1 MKYVGID
8 IGGMTIKGGI
18 VDEKGNILARKV
30 VVTSPGKEDLLIVQ
44 DIANLIED
52 LVKDC
57 KDEIEGIGI
66 GCPGSIYDEKGIV
79 RYSCNINFRNT
90 PMARMI
96 AEKTQ
101 IKNVKLSNDANC
113 AALGETMFGAGNG
126 AKNSVMVTLG
136 TGVGT
141 GIVADGKLITGNRSA
156 GAEGGHIQINLGG
169 AVCGCGKKGCYE
181 AYASAT
187 ALMNQ
192 IQTAC
197 EKHPDSLLA
206 KKVKEDG
213 NSGKIVFDC
222 AKEGDKVAIAV
233 VKRYIK
239 YVGVGLVNYANI
251 FAPEVII
258 IGGGISNQGDNII
271 KPLQRYVSRNKY
283 GAEYTPK
290 VKVVAATLKNDA
302 GIIGA
307 AALCINHC

>member
-30 VVTSPGKEDLLIVQ
+30 VVTSPGKEDFLIVQ

-126 AKNSVMVTLG
+126 AKIPLW
-136 TGVGT
+136 
-141 GIVADGKLITGNRSA
+141 LRSA
-156 GAEGGHIQINLGG
+156 RAWGRALLRTANL
-169 AVCGCGKKGCYE
+169 
-181 AYASAT
+181 SR
-187 ALMNQ
+187 
-192 IQTAC
+192 
-197 EKHPDSLLA
+197 
-206 KKVKEDG
+206 
-213 NSGKIVFDC
+213 
-222 AKEGDKVAIAV
+222 AIARRERKADISKSISAERCAAV
-233 VKRYIK
+233 ERKAVTKRMR
-239 YVGVGLVNYANI
+239 
-251 FAPEVII
+251 
-258 IGGGISNQGDNII
+258 
-271 KPLQRYVSRNKY
+271 LQPR
-283 GAEYTPK
+283 
-290 VKVVAATLKNDA
+290 L
-302 GIIGA
+302 
-307 AALCINHC
+307 

>member
-18 VDEKGNILARKV
+18 VDEKGNIVARKS
-30 VVTSPGKEDLLIVQ
+30 VVTSPSKEDYLIVQ

-52 LVKDC
+52 LIGNC
-57 KDEIEGIGI
+57 KDEIVGIGI

-90 PMARMI
+90 PMVRMI

-101 IKNVKLSNDANC
+101 TNNVKLSNDANC
-113 AALGETMFGAGNG
+113 AALGETFFGAGKG
-126 AKNSVMVTLG
+126 AKNAIMVTLG
-136 TGVGT
+136 TGVGM
-141 GIVADGKLITGNRSA
+141 GIIADGKLITGNRSA
-156 GAEGGHIQINLGG
+156 GAEGGHIQINIGG
-169 AVCGCGKKGCYE
+169 AICGCGKKGCYE

-192 IQTAC
+192 IQAAC

-206 KKVKEDG
+206 KRVEEDG
-213 NSGKIVFDC
+213 NDCKIVFDC
-222 AKEGDKVAIAV
+222 AKEDDKVAIAV
-233 VKRYIK
+233 IRRYIK
-239 YVGVGLVNYANI
+239 YVGIGLVNFANI

-271 KPLQRYVSRNKY
+271 SSLQRYVSRHKY
-283 GAEYTPK
+283 SIEYKPK

-302 GIIGA
+302 GIVGA
-307 AALCINHC
+307 AALCM